1 MDKGNSKLDQ
11 FLEQHNVQI
20 YSRERFIR
28 SRTRKNPIVNVDYSS
43 FLDEQQRFKKA
54 LTPLILQT
62 IQKHDLKIYF
72 IMVSWYGRGDKARWT
87 GSHLF
92 KALKKFRRQGLCELF
107 LSYQEGDSEPSSL
120 CAWCRRNN
128 IEIFYADQYQLV
140 DREGN
145 EIIVPQKAPGKAEN
159 VIKSIKWIESKSKK
173 DGRSPNKV
181 LVVFVDDDYTQQHWI
196 NYYLLFAPWVLSFI
210 KKTGDEAIDH
220 ILKNIKRVSF
230 IKSGSPRII
239 LPYELQSEIV
249 NGHVKPMG
257 YLDVTMAIIN
267 LAISHQLF
275 NLSREKDEIA
285 ELLAFLQKIR
295 RRGKIYTPQNRVN
308 FLSEVLNNRLEQIW
322 REYIYRGGR
331 VTQRL
336 EGIFRQLSHKNHCR
350 WLRQFTFLLHGD
362 QAAPLSAWLEFS
374 PFSGYALEISLLI
387 QTLYDKAFEGQQV
400 LNVIGLPHSHR
411 RSKELAIWHMFDT
424 ILLAFDLTRIFYKD
438 LSTRDF
444 LARYRR
450 KRYLPMIDRYGTVIQ
465 HAPQYGEMKIYP
477 PLKYMKIE

>member
-1 MDKGNSKLDQ
+1 
-11 FLEQHNVQI
+11 
-20 YSRERFIR
+20 
-28 SRTRKNPIVNVDYSS
+28 VNVDYSS
-43 FLDEQQRFKKA
+43 FLDEQQRFKKV
-54 LTPLILQT
+54 LTPLIQQT

-72 IMVSWYGRGDKARWT
+72 IMVSWYGRGEKARWT

-92 KALKKFRRQGLCELF
+92 KVLKKFQRQGLCELL

-128 IEIFYADQYQLV
+128 IEITYADQYQLV
-140 DREGN
+140 YREGN
-145 EIIVPQKAPGKAEN
+145 EIIIPKKAPGKAEN
-159 VIKSIKWIESKSKK
+159 VIKSVKWIESKSKK
-173 DGRSPNKV
+173 DSRSPNKV
-181 LVVFVDDDYTQQHWI
+181 LAIFLDDDYTQQHWI
-196 NYYLLFAPWVLSFI
+196 NYYLLFAPWVLSFV
-210 KKTGDEAIDH
+210 KKTGDEAVDQ

-249 NGHVKPMG
+249 NGHVKPMD
-257 YLDVTMAIIN
+257 YLNVTQAIIN

-275 NLSREKDEIA
+275 NLSREKEEMA
-285 ELLAFLQKIR
+285 ELLASLQKIR
-295 RRGKIYTPQNRVN
+295 DRGKIYTPQNRVN
-308 FLSEVLNNRLEQIW
+308 FLGEVLNYRLERIW

-362 QAAPLSAWLEFS
+362 QGAPLSTWLEFS

-387 QTLYDKAFEGQQV
+387 QTLCDKAFEGQQV
-400 LNVIGLPHSHR
+400 LNIIGLPHSHQ

-424 ILLAFDLTRIFYKD
+424 ILLAFDLSRIFYKD
-438 LSTRDF
+438 LSTHDF
-444 LARYRR
+444 LARYGH
-450 KRYLPMIDRYGTVIQ
+450 KRYLPMIDRYGNVIQ
-465 HAPQYGEMKIYP
+465 HAPQYGGMKIYP
-477 PLKYMKIE
+477 PLKSLEIT